1 MNLILP
7 CIGAH
12 PGSGEEV
19 MVMDDAPSDVEVH
32 VCRMSISRISSLEE
46 RMGER

>member
-7 CIGAH
+7 CMGAQ
-12 PGSGEEV
+12 PDSGKEV
-19 MVMDDAPSDVEVH
+19 MVMDDASCDVDVN
-32 VCRMSISRISSLEE
+32 VCRVSISRISNPEE